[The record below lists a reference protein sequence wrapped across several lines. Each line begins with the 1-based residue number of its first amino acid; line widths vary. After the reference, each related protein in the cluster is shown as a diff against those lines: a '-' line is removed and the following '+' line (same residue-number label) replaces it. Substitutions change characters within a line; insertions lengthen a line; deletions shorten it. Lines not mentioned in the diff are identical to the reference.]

1 MENSETNNSLG
12 LNTLTSTGTSKNR
25 KRVGRGIGSGTGKT
39 AGRGHKGQKSRSG
52 GSIARGFEGGQM
64 PLQQRIPKFGFSS
77 RVNRGS
83 KEVNLKNIASMA
95 EVTLDTLKA
104 NRIISQAT
112 KKVKVFGVC
121 EISQPMTVSGILV
134 TKGAKESIEKAGGT
148 VASIEEKPIKE
159 KVIKTSKKTDT
170 KTLKNTEEYTE
181 KYLWLI
187 KIKEEEIYGEEDDVC
202 TGTL

>member
-83 KEVNLKNIASMA
+83 KEVNLKNISSMS
-95 EVTLDTLKA
+95 EVNLDTFKA
-104 NRIISQAT
+104 NRVISQAT
-112 KKVKVFGVC
+112 KKVKIFGIC
-121 EISQPMTVSGILV
+121 EISQPMTVTGILV

-148 VASIEEKPIKE
+148 VASIEVKPVKE
-159 KVIKTSKKTDT
+159 KSVKTSKKTDT
-170 KTLKNTEEYTE
+170 KTPTNVEESS
-181 KYLWLI
+181 
-187 KIKEEEIYGEEDDVC
+187 D
-202 TGTL
+202 

>member
-39 AGRGHKGQKSRSG
+39 SGRGHKGQKSRSG

-77 RVNRGS
+77 RVNRRS

-95 EVTLDTLKA
+95 EVNLDTLKA
-104 NRIISQAT
+104 KRIISQAT

-148 VASIEEKPIKE
+148 VTSIEEKPIKE
-159 KVIKTSKKTDT
+159 KFVKTSKKTDT
-170 KTLKNTEEYTE
+170 KNLKN
-181 KYLWLI
+181 
-187 KIKEEEIYGEEDDVC
+187 KEESAE
-202 TGTL
+202 

>member
-1 MENSETNNSLG
+1 MENSETNNSLR
-12 LNTLTSTGTSKNR
+12 LNTLTSTGTTKNR

-83 KEVNLKNIASMA
+83 KEVNLKNIATMT
-95 EVTLDTLKA
+95 EVNLDTLKA
-104 NRIISQAT
+104 NRVISQAT
-112 KKVKVFGVC
+112 KKVKIFGVC
-121 EISQPMTVSGILV
+121 DVAQPMSVTGILV

-148 VASIEEKPIKE
+148 VAAIETKPTKE
-159 KVIKTSKKTDT
+159 KFVKTSKKTEK
-170 KTLKNTEEYTE
+170 KTSEKTEESSE
-181 KYLWLI
+181 
-187 KIKEEEIYGEEDDVC
+187 
-202 TGTL
+202 